1 MYKVITPNSYWIESM
16 IALSILLVALE
27 NIYSSKLRASRI
39 VVVFLFGL
47 LHGMGFANALG
58 ELGLPEKHY
67 LTSLL
72 LFNVGV
78 ELGQLTVIVAA
89 FFLFG
94 KWFGDEPYYR
104 KKM

>member
-1 MYKVITPNSYWIESM
+1 
-16 IALSILLVALE
+16 
-27 NIYSSKLRASRI
+27 
-39 VVVFLFGL
+39 
-47 LHGMGFANALG
+47 MGFANALG
-58 ELGLPEKHY
+58 TLGLPGNYY

-72 LFNVGV
+72 LFKVEV
-78 ELGQLTVIVAA
+78 ELGQLTVILAA